1 MIIGDDETIRWNS
14 PSQFQLQEQPSRWSR
29 FIDIYFARLKTTYW
43 NRGYAIVLLGLIGII
58 ISWILFV
65 LYPYTV
71 LVYLKEQNKNKI
83 YTSNYNCSSYKMNG
97 YFIGLIPGGVLATVY
112 PAHKILGVSVFLFSI
127 GHIILLVS
135 MKYLSAYMHCFTQ
148 FYISMAMAT
157 IILSIHGTLAYSIP
171 LKKQSIRHV
180 PIILCWMIFNSG
192 HLSAPI
198 LHEQICIYYTT
209 TLCFGVIGL
218 LWYLFWLNAF
228 NGNRRQ
234 SLNPRYS
241 SNLPDIPWKSF
252 YTSKPLLVI
261 ALLYAC
267 DAQLNQ
273 TIGSVYHNSEM
284 SELRKYTIILLL
296 LFIVLAELIPEIT
309 ESIPTVSVRKLWSCS
324 YFSTMGIYYFLKD
337 ILGYSL
343 KTNKIWGY
351 ILTEMKYLYIFGF
364 YLNHLD
370 IAPKYASLL
379 YSLLLTINYI
389 SNFLWDNVV
398 NTLFSTWV
406 RNEVETGFMMG
417 TICFAVAVFYDIF
430 ASAEVQPWAA
440 DNSVEENQQIMVESN
455 NYNNLP
461 CT

>member
-1 MIIGDDETIRWNS
+1 MNIGDGETIRWNS
-14 PSQFQLQEQPSRWSR
+14 SSQFQLQEPWGSR

-43 NRGYAIVLLGLIGII
+43 NRGYAIVLLGLIGIT
-58 ISWILFV
+58 ISWILFI
-65 LYPYTV
+65 LYPCTV
-71 LVYLKEQNKNKI
+71 IAYLKEQNKNKI

-97 YFIGLIPGGVLATVY
+97 YFIGLIPGGVVATVY
-112 PAHKILGVSVFLFSI
+112 PAHKILGVSIFLFSI
-127 GHIILLVS
+127 GHIILLMS

-148 FYISMAMAT
+148 FYLSMALAT

-180 PIILCWMIFNSG
+180 PIILCWMIFNGG
-192 HLSAPI
+192 HLSPPI
-198 LHEQICIYYTT
+198 FKENICIYYTT
-209 TLCFGVIGL
+209 TLSFGVIGL
-218 LWYLFWLNAF
+218 AWYLFWLYAF
-228 NGNRRQ
+228 NENRRQ
-234 SLNPRYS
+234 NLNPRYS
-241 SNLPDIPWKSF
+241 SNLQDIPWKSF
-252 YTSKPLLVI
+252 YTSKPLLAI
-261 ALLYAC
+261 ALLYAS

-273 TIGSVYHNSEM
+273 TIGSVYHNNEM
-284 SELRKYTIILLL
+284 SGFRKYTIIVLL
-296 LFIVLAELIPEIT
+296 LFIVLAESIPEIT
-309 ESIPTVSVRKLWSCS
+309 VSIPTVGVRKLWSCS
-324 YFSTMGIYYFLKD
+324 YFSMMGIYYFLKA
-337 ILGYSL
+337 IIGYSL
-343 KTNKIWGY
+343 KINKIWCC
-351 ILTEMKYLYIFGF
+351 ILKEMKYLYIFGF

-440 DNSVEENQQIMVESN
+440 ENPVEENRQIMVEIN